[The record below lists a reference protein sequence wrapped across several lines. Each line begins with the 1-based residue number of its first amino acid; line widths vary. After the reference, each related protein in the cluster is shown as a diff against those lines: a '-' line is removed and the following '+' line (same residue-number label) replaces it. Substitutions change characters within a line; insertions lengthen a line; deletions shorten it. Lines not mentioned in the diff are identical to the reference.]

1 MLFNQ
6 GNDKYMKFASQ
17 LFMVLGL
24 SLSAVTMGLVPE
36 YQQGSLIIQNQVRA
50 QNVSDEDL
58 RKYAQAAIAIENLR
72 QTTYSNIES
81 AIGKSS
87 GQMSCNQRQSFS
99 QLPDNAR
106 RMAIEYCDQ
115 SEVIVRNNGLTVNRF
130 NQITQQ
136 VKDNPS
142 LKQRLQS
149 ILGQM

>member
-6 GNDKYMKFASQ
+6 GNGKHKKVTSQ
-17 LFMVLGL
+17 WLIALGL
-24 SLSAVTMGLVPE
+24 SLSAVTMGIVPE
-36 YQQGSLIIQNQVRA
+36 YRQGSVIIESQAMA

-58 RKYAQAAIAIENLR
+58 KKYAQAAIAIENLR

-81 AIGKSS
+81 VIGKSS

-99 QLPDNAR
+99 QLPENAR
-106 RMAIEYCDQ
+106 KMAIEYCDQ
-115 SEVIVRNNGLTVNRF
+115 SEVIVQNNGLTINRF

-136 VKDNPS
+136 VKQDPS

>member
-6 GNDKYMKFASQ
+6 GNGKQKKVASQ
-17 LFMVLGL
+17 LLIALGL
-24 SLSAVTMGLVPE
+24 SLSAFTMGIVPE
-36 YQQGSLIIQNQVRA
+36 YRQGSVIIESQAMA

-58 RKYAQAAIAIENLR
+58 KKYAQAAIAIENLR
-72 QTTYSNIES
+72 KTTYSNIEGV
-81 AIGKSS
+81 IGKSS

-106 RMAIEYCDQ
+106 KMAIEYCDQ
-115 SEVIVRNNGLTVNRF
+115 SEVIVQNNGLTINRF

-136 VKDNPS
+136 VKQDPS

>member
-6 GNDKYMKFASQ
+6 GNDKHKKVASQ
-17 LFMVLGL
+17 LLIALGL
-24 SLSAVTMGLVPE
+24 SLSAVSTGVVPE
-36 YQQGSLIIQNQVRA
+36 YRQGSVTIQSQAMA

-58 RKYAQAAIAIENLR
+58 KKYAQAAIAIENLR
-72 QTTYSNIES
+72 KTTYSNIEGVT
-81 AIGKSS
+81 GKSS

-99 QLPDNAR
+99 QLPENAR
-106 RMAIEYCDQ
+106 KMAIEYCDQ
-115 SEVIVRNNGLTVNRF
+115 SEVIVQNNGLTVNRF

-136 VKDNPS
+136 VKQDPS